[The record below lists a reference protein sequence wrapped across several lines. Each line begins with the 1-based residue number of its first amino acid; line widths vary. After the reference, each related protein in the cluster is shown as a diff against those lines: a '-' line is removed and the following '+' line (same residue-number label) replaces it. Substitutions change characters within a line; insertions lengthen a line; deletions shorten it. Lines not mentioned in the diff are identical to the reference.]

1 MNSTVDAD
9 LILFFQTMKDLNRY
23 LEHTL
28 LKATTTQKEVEELIL
43 DAEKYNFAA
52 VCVPPFWVTKVKREL
67 LDTETQV
74 VTVVGFPLGNT
85 TTESKVFEAQQAIR
99 DGADELDMVWS
110 LTAFKSGMNW
120 PKIELAKMASV
131 CHESERILKV
141 IIETAYLN
149 DEEIIKACQI
159 CANAG
164 VDFVKTSTGFSPE
177 GARVSHIKLMREH
190 LPSQVGIKASGGIRE
205 LEKALQMIQAGAD
218 RIGTSSGPAIME
230 AFLNP

>member
-1 MNSTVDAD
+1 
-9 LILFFQTMKDLNRY
+9 MKNLNRY

-28 LKATTTQKEVEELIL
+28 LKATTSQKEIEELIL
-43 DAEKYNFAA
+43 DAANYDFVA

-99 DGADELDMVWS
+99 DGADEIDMVWS

-120 PKIELAKMASV
+120 PKIELAKMANV

-141 IIETAYLN
+141 IIETAFLN
-149 DEEIIKACQI
+149 DPEIIQACQI
-159 CANAG
+159 CSDAG

-177 GARVSHIKLMREH
+177 GAQVNHIKLMREH
-190 LPSQVGIKASGGIRE
+190 LPSQVGIKASGGIRD
-205 LEKALQMIQAGAD
+205 LETALQMIQAGAD

>member
-1 MNSTVDAD
+1 
-9 LILFFQTMKDLNRY
+9 MKDLNRY

-28 LKATTTQKEVEELIL
+28 LKATTTQKEIEGLIL
-43 DAEKYNFAA
+43 DAEKYNFLA

-67 LDTETQV
+67 LDTETLV

-85 TTESKVFEAQQAIR
+85 TTEVKVFEAQQAIR
-99 DGADELDMVWS
+99 DGADEIDMVWS

-120 PKIELAKMASV
+120 PKIELAKMTSV

-149 DEEIIKACQI
+149 DAEIIQACQL
-159 CANAG
+159 CTDAG
-164 VDFVKTSTGFSPE
+164 VDCVKTSTGFAPE
-177 GARVSHIKLMREH
+177 GAKESLINPVKLMRLH
-190 LPSQVGIKASGGIRE
+190 LPSQVGIKASGGIRD
-205 LEKALQMIQAGAD
+205 LEKALQLIEAGAD

-230 AFLNP
+230 AFFQS

>member
-1 MNSTVDAD
+1 
-9 LILFFQTMKDLNRY
+9 MKDLNRY

-28 LKATTTQKEVEELIL
+28 LKATATQKEIEELIL
-43 DAEKYNFAA
+43 EAEKYNFVG

-67 LDTETQV
+67 LDTETLV

-85 TTESKVFEAQQAIR
+85 TTEAKVFEAQQAIR
-99 DGADELDMVWS
+99 DGADEIDMVWS

-120 PKIELAKMASV
+120 PKIELAKMAAV
-131 CHESERILKV
+131 CHESERLLKV
-141 IIETAYLN
+141 IIETAYLS
-149 DEEIIKACQI
+149 DREIIQACQI
-159 CANAG
+159 CMDAG

-177 GARVSHIKLMREH
+177 GAQANHIKLMREY
-190 LPSQVGIKASGGIRE
+190 LPMQVGIKASGGIRD
-205 LEKALQMIQAGAD
+205 LEKALQLIEAGAQ

>member
-1 MNSTVDAD
+1 ME
-9 LILFFQTMKDLNRY
+9 DLNRY

-28 LKATTTQKEVEELIL
+28 LKATTTQEEIEVLIL
-43 DAEKYNFAA
+43 DAEKYNFFG

-85 TTESKVFEAQQAIR
+85 TTESKIFEAQQAIR
-99 DGADELDMVWS
+99 DGADEIDMVWS
-110 LTAFKSGMNW
+110 LTSFKSGMNW

-131 CHESERILKV
+131 CHESQRILKV

-149 DEEIIKACQI
+149 DEEIIQACQI
-159 CANAG
+159 CADAG
-164 VDFVKTSTGFSPE
+164 ADFVKTSTGFAPE
-177 GARVSHIKLMREH
+177 GAKESDIRLMRDH
-190 LPSQVGIKASGGIRE
+190 LPGQVGIKASGGIRN

-230 AFLNP
+230 AFLNS

>member
-1 MNSTVDAD
+1 
-9 LILFFQTMKDLNRY
+9 MKDLNRY

-28 LKATTTQKEVEELIL
+28 LKATTTQKEIEELIL
-43 DAEKYNFAA
+43 DAEKYNFVG
-52 VCVPPFWVTKVKREL
+52 VCIPPFWVTKVKREL
-67 LDTETQV
+67 LDTETRV

-99 DGADELDMVWS
+99 DGADEIDMVWS
-110 LTAFKSGMNW
+110 LTAYKSGMNW

-149 DEEIIKACQI
+149 DEEIIQACQI
-159 CANAG
+159 CADAG

-177 GARVSHIKLMREH
+177 GARTNHIKLMREH
-190 LPSQVGIKASGGIRE
+190 LPSQVGIKASGGIRD
-205 LEKALQMIQAGAD
+205 LEKAVQMIKNGAD
-218 RIGTSSGPAIME
+218 RIGTSFGPSIME
-230 AFLNP
+230 TLINS